1 MKKHF
6 TPRKKKISGPIIVG
20 AVKNVRI
27 DSNTIIQCS
36 TSISDEDA
44 KERFYDRHKTAIR
57 PEVIAMYPMTK
68 RECYK
73 EVPMGS
79 VEHLAQIIDDELLP
93 DLE

>member
-44 KERFYDRHKTAIR
+44 RERFYNNHKDEILH
-57 PEVIAMYPMTK
+57 PIK
-68 RECYK
+68 K
-73 EVPMGS
+73 EHVKKKVHMGLI
-79 VEHLAQIIDDELLP
+79 EDFLNMDDYLLP
-93 DLE
+93 ELE